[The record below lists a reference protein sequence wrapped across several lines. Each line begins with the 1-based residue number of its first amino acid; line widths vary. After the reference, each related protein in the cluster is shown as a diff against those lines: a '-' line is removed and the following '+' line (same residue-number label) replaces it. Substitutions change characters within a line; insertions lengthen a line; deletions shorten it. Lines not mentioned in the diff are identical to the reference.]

1 MLHAFVLQYL
11 KKSSTC
17 DDGNLTL
24 LVRELITAHILAKNK
39 ALDVNALQDCLE
51 GLNPQAAGPGFKSPR
66 MPDILSDTS
75 GKPYFSSLSM
85 QIICNECIYLRKA
98 CASIFNNSCIF
109 REPFRA
115 HVVVSVDFCA
125 HEPVP
130 PDLGVSLD
138 FPQVLTS

>member
-66 MPDILSDTS
+66 MPDILSDIVSSHLCGLKIRQASHISPRYRCRLFATNVFTFGKLVLVFLTTHAYS
-75 GKPYFSSLSM
+75 GSHS
-85 QIICNECIYLRKA
+85 
-98 CASIFNNSCIF
+98 
-109 REPFRA
+109 A
-115 HVVVSVDFCA
+115 HTLLF
-125 HEPVP
+125 
-130 PDLGVSLD
+130 L
-138 FPQVLTS
+138 